1 MKPRILGLSRQHKN
15 KKLAF
20 GDQPLP
26 CLPWRRKAGAS
37 PATLRAGLPRPC
49 RGGEDPPGPGRGRGG
64 RSDAAGR
71 DSRGAGGQTGEKGRG
86 YGPALRLQRVGLHLE
101 SEAGTGGTT
110 DSHLGVGHPCPG
122 RVRGAH
128 QKLEV
133 SGDIGERAG
142 QERAWR
148 QGHGAEGSEDRGP
161 LACPLGA
168 RWGWEGVCSGTVA
181 PCRDAG
187 GQSGPPRA
195 EARGIPVD
203 RSCTSLEWATSWE
216 DDGVAVRRMETQRRP
231 RVHTQFR
238 TRIPS
243 RVVKAGFGRGTD
255 FFFLVP

>member
-1 MKPRILGLSRQHKN
+1 MSASNFWLALGYSISSNLGSSQVKFHLLNVHRRAALAGPGWEMKLRILGVSRQHRS

-26 CLPWRRKAGAS
+26 RLPWRRKAGAS

-49 RGGEDPPGPGRGRGG
+49 RGGEDQPGPGRGRGG

-71 DSRGAGGQTGEKGRG
+71 DSRGAGRQTGEKGRG

-110 DSHLGVGHPCPG
+110 DSHLGIGHPCPG

-133 SGDIGERAG
+133 SGDIGERAS
-142 QERAWR
+142 QERAWL
-148 QGHGAEGSEDRGP
+148 QGQGAEGSEDRGP

-168 RWGWEGVCSGTVA
+168 RWGWEGCLQRNCGAMPGRRWAEPASQG
-181 PCRDAG
+181 G
-187 GQSGPPRA
+187 GQRDTSGPLLHQP
-195 EARGIPVD
+195 GMGNLV
-203 RSCTSLEWATSWE
+203 
-216 DDGVAVRRMETQRRP
+216 
-231 RVHTQFR
+231 
-238 TRIPS
+238 
-243 RVVKAGFGRGTD
+243 GR
-255 FFFLVP
+255 